1 MATRAGCMEM
11 VIVSS
16 NGEPPADR
24 ISQWDSSAPVWMS
37 SLSKSSLS
45 DFLNWFL
52 GQESQ
57 KTDSYHL
64 GAMDPVDTNMDDR
77 RKIEGRKESVE
88 CGIVERGDRV

>member
-1 MATRAGCMEM
+1 MGM

-77 RKIEGRKESVE
+77 RKIGGRNLLNAELSKGEIESRWKTGTE
-88 CGIVERGDRV
+88 